1 MRVLFA
7 MFIWLGGVM
16 MASAQ
21 EDMMLTIKKN
31 PDRYFDK
38 AAALIYGY
46 GGSKGIDKAGI
57 ELALALKRADVRAAA
72 LRKLLLADLDFD
84 GAIDPDEMTKVAA
97 AASAIARGRLWQ
109 MHAAADADG
118 NGSVAADELS
128 AWGLAQA
135 MQRVSAAD
143 EAETL
148 AVLSFDADKDG
159 WVSLAEVR
167 AGLTALGPKT
177 KSEAPKP

>member
-7 MFIWLGGVM
+7 VILWLGSVM

-21 EDMMLTIKKN
+21 EDVLLTIQKN
-31 PDRYFDK
+31 PDRYFE
-38 AAALIYGY
+38 AVSALIYGH
-46 GGSKGIDKAGI
+46 GGAKGIDKAGI
-57 ELALALKRADVRAAA
+57 ELAIALKRADVRAAA

-84 GAIDPDEMTKVAA
+84 GAIGRDEITKVAA
-97 AASAIARGRLWQ
+97 AASATARGRLWQ
-109 MHAAADADG
+109 MQAAADADG
-118 NGSVAADELS
+118 DGGLAADEVS

-148 AVLSFDADKDG
+148 AVLGFDSDKDG
-159 WVSLAEVR
+159 WVTLIEVR
-167 AGLTALGPKT
+167 SGLAALGPKT
-177 KSEAPKP
+177 KS

>member
-1 MRVLFA
+1 M
-7 MFIWLGGVM
+7 
-16 MASAQ
+16 
-21 EDMMLTIKKN
+21 
-31 PDRYFDK
+31 
-38 AAALIYGY
+38 
-46 GGSKGIDKAGI
+46 
-57 ELALALKRADVRAAA
+57 RAAA
-72 LRKLLLADLDFD
+72 LRKLLPADLDFD
-84 GAIDPDEMTKVAA
+84 GAIDRDEMTKVAA
-97 AASAIARGRLWQ
+97 AASATVRGRFWQ

-118 NGSVAADELS
+118 DGRVTADELS

-167 AGLTALGPKT
+167 AGLTALGPKPKT
-177 KSEAPKP
+177 EAPKP

>member
-1 MRVLFA
+1 MRVLLCV
-7 MFIWLGGVM
+7 ILWLGGVM

-31 PDRYFDK
+31 PDRYFV
-38 AAALIYGY
+38 ATSALIYGH
-46 GGSKGIDKAGI
+46 GGPKGIDKAGI

-84 GAIDPDEMTKVAA
+84 GAIDREEMTKVAM
-97 AASAIARGRLWQ
+97 AASATARGRLWQ
-109 MHAAADADG
+109 MHAVADADG
-118 NGSVAADELS
+118 DGRVVEGELS

-135 MQRVSAAD
+135 MQRVSAVD

-148 AVLSFDADKDG
+148 AVLGFDSDKDG
-159 WVSLAEVR
+159 WVSLTELR
-167 AGLTALGPKT
+167 SGLAALGPKT
-177 KSEAPKP
+177 KS